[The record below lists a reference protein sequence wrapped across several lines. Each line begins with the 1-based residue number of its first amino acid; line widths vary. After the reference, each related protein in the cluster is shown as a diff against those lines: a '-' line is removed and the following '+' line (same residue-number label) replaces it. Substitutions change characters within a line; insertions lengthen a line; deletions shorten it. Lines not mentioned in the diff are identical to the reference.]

1 MVRRIFLDQG
11 DSNTRPENEQ
21 SASTNEPM
29 RRYEDEDA
37 TEVKV
42 QSEINVPGQQS
53 SEPIEE
59 VTMSENESHSS
70 ASPFRFG
77 MLDQPFEGPDHDER
91 PIEGFEPMD
100 SIPGID
106 EPEEEAIETSAE
118 AVEEVIEE
126 TIDESVEETVE
137 EAEQVQAA
145 ELEAELVDE
154 PVDEAATVSD
164 DTKHDTI
171 ELHDDADTGA
181 EAADALS
188 PVAAV
193 IANTRED
200 RTMAN
205 DKNSDTL
212 RFGFSEEQRARLKV
226 IGVGG
231 AGSNA
236 VDNMI
241 TSGLAGVEF
250 IAVNTDMQ
258 ALDSSKAPRKVQI
271 GRDLTRGLG
280 AGGDPMIGRASAE
293 EDKENLR
300 GLIEGAEMVFIAAGM
315 GGGTGSGAAPIIAE
329 LAREKGI
336 LTVGIVTKPF
346 MFEGKK
352 RLNRAIDAIAAM
364 KDAVDTLIVIPNNK
378 LLSVIDKNAS
388 YLQAFRKADDVLFQ
402 GTKGISDIIN
412 TRGLVNVDFAD
423 AKAVMSNAGD
433 AIMGIGM
440 GEGEDRAKIAAE
452 EAITSPL
459 LDNLSIEGARGLL
472 INITGNEEL
481 GMMEV
486 QEAVELITERAGD
499 DADVYF
505 GIVNDADMGDKISVT
520 VIATGFPVEEEK
532 RSSMRVPEPTV
543 NFRTA
548 GGQGRPQTKVQS
560 VRDTAETTNGH
571 GNGTNGHSNG
581 QNGHANGSNGHAN
594 GKNGHS
600 EHHDFLRV
608 EADPDVVMDSLADM
622 SSIDMNDRDLPA
634 FLRRRQQGR

>member
-1 MVRRIFLDQG
+1 
-11 DSNTRPENEQ
+11 
-21 SASTNEPM
+21 
-29 RRYEDEDA
+29 
-37 TEVKV
+37 
-42 QSEINVPGQQS
+42 
-53 SEPIEE
+53 
-59 VTMSENESHSS
+59 
-70 ASPFRFG
+70 
-77 MLDQPFEGPDHDER
+77 
-91 PIEGFEPMD
+91 
-100 SIPGID
+100 
-106 EPEEEAIETSAE
+106 
-118 AVEEVIEE
+118 
-126 TIDESVEETVE
+126 
-137 EAEQVQAA
+137 
-145 ELEAELVDE
+145 
-154 PVDEAATVSD
+154 
-164 DTKHDTI
+164 
-171 ELHDDADTGA
+171 
-181 EAADALS
+181 
-188 PVAAV
+188 
-193 IANTRED
+193 
-200 RTMAN
+200 MAN

-346 MFEGKK
+346 LFEGKK
-352 RLNRAIDAIAAM
+352 RLNRAIEAIAEM
-364 KDAVDTLIVIPNNK
+364 KDAVDTLIIIPNNK

-433 AIMGIGM
+433 AIMGIGT
-440 GEGEDRAKIAAE
+440 GEGDDRAKIAAE

-486 QEAVELITERAGD
+486 QEAVELITERAGE

-505 GIVNDADMGDKISVT
+505 GIVNDAEMGDKISVT
-520 VIATGFPVEEEK
+520 VIATGFPVEQEK
-532 RSSMRVPEPTV
+532 SSSMRVPEPNV
-543 NFRTA
+543 SFRTA

-560 VRDTAETTNGH
+560 VRETADTANGN

-581 QNGHANGSNGHAN
+581 QNGHANGSNGQAN

-600 EHHDFLRV
+600 DHKEFLRV
-608 EADPDVVMDSLADM
+608 EADPEVVMDSLADM